1 MDSVKTKL
9 VVKVLEQNSFKAI
22 KAGGVNHKTILNLFK
37 DICKQLELN
46 QILAQEIKKDTGSD
60 KALLAISA
68 LVSLLSSYKEH
79 FQDQLSDKE
88 IKVIDFFMS
97 DEGELVL
104 MASTSI
110 IVKTFNHLKDSYQE
124 ADANH
129 DGLVTGGECKRFC
142 RQLWFCS

>member
-88 IKVIDFFMS
+88 IKLLIS
-97 DEGELVL
+97 
-104 MASTSI
+104 S
-110 IVKTFNHLKDSYQE
+110 
-124 ADANH
+124 
-129 DGLVTGGECKRFC
+129 
-142 RQLWFCS
+142 